1 MLPEL
6 NRPHGFLSKSETKG
20 FIVTRA
26 SHKTVTSDACRDRKL
41 PTIRQADSKA
51 SSKTGD
57 FQVAP
62 AELLGYVTGD
72 HGMNQE
78 NLSLFFAYDP

>member
-1 MLPEL
+1 
-6 NRPHGFLSKSETKG
+6 SETKG

-62 AELLGYVTGD
+62 TEFSGSAI
-72 HGMNQE
+72 
-78 NLSLFFAYDP
+78 FAVWLINEYKPPSFISTFYQCC